1 MSQTICKYFQRGA
14 CTKGPSCL
22 FSHIPSAARAAPTVI
37 CPHFLLGKCRYGDK
51 CINDHTKGSPPTH
64 HTEHRQE
71 SPLLRDTAVAAEADA
86 EVTLPGTEAADVGS
100 DKSRASPSLPPEISA
115 GEEIPDPSPNDQ
127 HVFESPSSETLVSAS
142 DPTNSEHDDKGF
154 TKVVSEEIHAANT
167 PSPLPSPFNHPE
179 MLFSSDA
186 HGSAAHPPSEQR
198 QKLPCPV
205 YAMRGSCTNP
215 DCRLPHFLTDRQ
227 YHLLITNPTR
237 PQSLC
242 NFFVIKGSCSVSS
255 CPLQHVLLPEE
266 YQILVGHMD
275 QGSPESDP
283 IPVAP
288 RPAAPP
294 CAFYSDGKC
303 RNGRQCPYRHQ
314 EPPRDYGRDTGHLSN
329 VCKYHLSPQGC
340 RHGNSCKFPHGDTST
355 PGAGGWGN
363 DYPPRNDQADN
374 TRDLGY
380 TSSDK
385 TRSSGPCRFGQNC
398 HYGDRCLFSHPA
410 ESDKASEAPQAWADD
425 SWNAKSWEPTNDA
438 KPWSPPTAETAP
450 IDENKPEW
458 EDPGGGS
465 WDDPGGGSWDEAADA
480 VSKDD
485 HQEQPEEIPSVD
497 GDQEGDQDSTPVGID
512 EHYDIEPPAL
522 DFFNCTVK
530 YGPGAIPDSVTT
542 PFSTSTLLLSNLPSD
557 VYDDTITKMT
567 QPYGTPIEIALEPAN
582 ATALVKFED
591 CLAASLA
598 AQSLEGTEYQSVTL
612 SATVGEAS
620 VRLYEFAR
628 ASRTVKLTWTTPNCT
643 AWFFYDSITEAKREV
658 ERLNKLTFQG
668 RKIEAEFDRPKKNQK
683 NSFSVQIHGLPSDSD
698 SVILKHSLEV
708 RPELSTHIGPPT
720 FAGDPVKRLQEELR
734 CFGEVDNVEI
744 AYDGPDTKTTG
755 FAHFITASAAAKA
768 VGALNGKVHA
778 SLNGLG
784 RIGAKHTFLIRHNI
798 DQCIFTPIEAS
809 IEILR
814 ARYKTCQ
821 ILPIDRDDGAV
832 TLRLFGPDQ
841 EEFMQARK
849 CLNVLV
855 SGEPLLV
862 GGKPLW
868 DPYFDLGSC
877 QKQLARLNKKHDV
890 HIGLD
895 FLNRIVRVH
904 GPRERRLEA
913 KKGLF
918 DLLRLVHSQQFSVPL
933 PQYSLHSLLNGGLE
947 QLYDVIGPTK
957 VDMDLIDRTLLVRG
971 SEENKQKA
979 EEMLSALISSPEG
992 DVDSRCS
999 LCCVLPV
1006 NQVALPCGHLYCH
1019 SCLHIL
1025 IHSAIGPKFAGLK
1038 CVAAV
1043 HSDDND
1049 DDSGVSE
1056 CSAFIPHQIFMK
1068 ILSEEE
1074 QHDLLESSFLAHI
1087 HQCPDEFFY
1096 CPTAYCTSVFPAQ
1109 NPIPGAML
1117 RCPTCSTWICPS
1129 CRATFH
1135 ESLDCELYKA
1145 VSTDSESKEH
1155 GQEGT
1160 EPCVDRH

>member
-1 MSQTICKYFQRGA
+1 M
-14 CTKGPSCL
+14 
-22 FSHIPSAARAAPTVI
+22 I
-37 CPHFLLGKCRYGDK
+37 CPHYLLGKCRYGDK

-71 SPLLRDTAVAAEADA
+71 SPLLQDTAVAAEADA
-86 EVTLPGTEAADVGS
+86 EATLPRTEAADVGS
-100 DKSRASPSLPPEISA
+100 DQSRASPSLPPEISA
-115 GEEIPDPSPNDQ
+115 GEEIPEPPPGDQ
-127 HVFESPSSETLVSAS
+127 HVSKSPSSETLVPAS
-142 DPTNSEHDDKGF
+142 DTTDCEHGDKDF
-154 TKVVSEEIHAANT
+154 TKVASEEIHAANT
-167 PSPLPSPFNHPE
+167 PSPLPSPFNQPE

-186 HGSAAHPPSEQR
+186 HASTAHPPPEQR

-205 YAMRGSCTNP
+205 YAMRGSCSNP

-227 YHLLITNPTR
+227 YHLLITNPAR

-242 NFFVIKGSCSVSS
+242 NLFVTKGSCSVSS

-266 YQILVGHMD
+266 YQVLVGHMD
-275 QGSPESDP
+275 QGSPRSDS

-288 RPAAPP
+288 KPAAPP

-303 RNGRQCPYRHQ
+303 RNGRQCPYRHE
-314 EPPRDYGRDTGHLSN
+314 EPPRDYGHDTGNMSN
-329 VCKYHLSPQGC
+329 VCTFHLSPQGC
-340 RHGNSCKFPHGDTST
+340 RYGSSCKSPHGDISVSGT
-355 PGAGGWGN
+355 GGWGKN
-363 DYPPRNDQADN
+363 PPRNDRADN
-374 TRDLGY
+374 AGDLG
-380 TSSDK
+380 SK
-385 TRSSGPCRFGQNC
+385 PCR
-398 HYGDRCLFSHPA
+398 YGRDCRRDTCFFSHPA
-410 ESDKASEAPQAWADD
+410 ESDNASEAPQARADD
-425 SWNAKSWEPTNDA
+425 SWNANSWEETNDA

-450 IDENKPEW
+450 VDKDKPEGEVPEGGSW
-458 EDPGGGS
+458 GDPGGGS
-465 WDDPGGGSWDEAADA
+465 WDDPGGGSWDDPGGGSWDAPGGGSRDAPEGGSWDEAADA
-480 VSKDD
+480 ISKDD
-485 HQEQPEEIPSVD
+485 HQEQPEEIPGVN
-497 GDQEGDQDSTPVGID
+497 GDQEGDQDYTPVGID
-512 EHYDIEPPAL
+512 EHYDAVPPAV

-530 YGPGAIPDSVTT
+530 YGPGAIPDTVTT
-542 PFSTSTLLLSNLPSD
+542 PFSTSTLLLSSLPPD
-557 VYDDTITKMT
+557 VYDDTITKMI
-567 QPYGTPIEIALEPAN
+567 QPYGTPVEIALEPAK
-582 ATALVKFED
+582 ATALIKFED

-612 SATVGEAS
+612 SASVGEAG

-628 ASRTVKLTWTTPNCT
+628 ASRTVKLTWTTPSRT

-698 SVILKHSLEV
+698 SDILKHSLEV

-720 FAGDPVKRLQEELR
+720 FAGNPVQRLQEVLR
-734 CFGEVDNVEI
+734 CFGEVDDVEM
-744 AYDGPDTKTTG
+744 AQDGPDTKTTA
-755 FAHFITASAAAKA
+755 FAHFKTASAAAKA
-768 VGALNGKVHA
+768 VGALNGKEQA

-809 IEILR
+809 IKTLR
-814 ARYKTCQ
+814 DRYKTCQ
-821 ILPIDRDDGAV
+821 ILAIDGEDGAV

-849 CLNVLV
+849 CLHVLV

-895 FLNRIVRVH
+895 FLNRIVRMH

-933 PQYSLHSLLNGGLE
+933 PQHSLHSLLNGGLE
-947 QLYDVIGPTK
+947 QLYNAIGPTK

-992 DVDSRCS
+992 DVDSRCN

-1006 NQVALPCGHLYCH
+1006 NQVALPCGHLYCR

-1025 IHSAIGPKFAGLK
+1025 IHSAIGPKFSGLK
-1038 CVAAV
+1038 CVAEV

-1056 CSAFIPHQIFMK
+1056 CSAFIPHQIFMQ

-1087 HQCPDEFFY
+1087 HQHPDEFFY

-1135 ESLDCELYKA
+1135 ESVDCELYKA
-1145 VSTDSESKEH
+1145 VSMDSESKE
-1155 GQEGT
+1155 QEQEEL
-1160 EPCVDRH
+1160 EPCVNHP